1 MKHVW
6 MSVLKNMSG
15 DNGEE
20 YRLLSIRK
28 DIIEDSI
35 RKDGSEEMK
44 ALLRK
49 RLIEEFFNN
58 EVESFFEGLN
68 LTGDMIDRCINELSM
83 GKDCNILGERFWW
96 EEEDVIISLTDG
108 EAEKKWIM
116 TQESNVDGEII
127 FNVLVCE
134 NRKIA
139 LREMAEEIEWIKN
152 ESNHFAGFDQK
163 EDEFNI
169 EQSDQDFFITD
180 NSDDYYEKISISEK
194 EIIKE

>member
-169 EQSDQDFFITD
+169 EQSDQGFFITD
-180 NSDDYYEKISISEK
+180 KADDYYEKISISEK

>member
-49 RLIEEFFNN
+49 RLVEEYFNN

-83 GKDCNILGERFWW
+83 GKDSNILGKRFWW
-96 EEEDVIISLTDG
+96 EEEDVIVSLTDG

-134 NRKIA
+134 NKKIA
-139 LREMAEEIEWIKN
+139 LRKMTEEIEWIKN

-169 EQSDQDFFITD
+169 EQSDQGFFITD

>member
-96 EEEDVIISLTDG
+96 EEEDVIVSLTDG
-108 EAEKKWIM
+108 KAEKKWIM

-169 EQSDQDFFITD
+169 EQSDQGFFITD
-180 NSDDYYEKISISEK
+180 KSDDYYEKISISEK